1 MAVSADVVGLTGSSS
16 HVVLTGVRAL
26 LGGSHDDLRLRAD
39 QLSWS
44 LSVVFFTGGSAG
56 LGPDGSV
63 LVCAD
68 VPPIGAALRGKQ
80 WTAVRVA
87 VNEADHG
94 ACGCSND
101 IFRDV
106 MWLFVGDVVFFRSSF
121 SSHWV
126 FFSNVEFYPASAATS
141 WSLLWLLGPSWGCD
155 VCRPC
160 LALRIPRRPPCSPLV
175 ALAEQRVLRRWCR
188 GSAL

>member
-16 HVVLTGVRAL
+16 HVVLTGVCAL

-80 WTAVRVA
+80 WTAV
-87 VNEADHG
+87 
-94 ACGCSND
+94 
-101 IFRDV
+101 IFLV
-106 MWLFVGDVVFFRSSF
+106 PLGV
-121 SSHWV
+121 
-126 FFSNVEFYPASAATS
+126 
-141 WSLLWLLGPSWGCD
+141 LLQ
-155 VCRPC
+155 R
-160 LALRIPRRPPCSPLV
+160 
-175 ALAEQRVLRRWCR
+175 RVLSRFRGYKLVPTLAAGAFFADGAVAAPFRRRSC
-188 GSAL
+188 GGGLAGGAS